1 MKKQVFHERNLKCLF
16 PIRFFSFIISV
27 TENRR
32 FFPLAKKQRI
42 GILGGSFDPVHRGH
56 IAAALGILNADY
68 VDRLL
73 VIPSGR
79 PGYKSC
85 SASAEDRW
93 KMLVA
98 ACSCDKRLV
107 PSRLELDRDG
117 TTYAVDTLLA
127 VRKEYPDAKLFYII
141 GSDTLMTLHH
151 WLRMDEVFRLC
162 SFLVIPREED
172 SVICGREISRLSA
185 MGGNFRL
192 LPPSSVRISS
202 SSIRAVLAGG
212 GTPDDLNPAVLEYCR
227 CKGLY
232 NAPGR
237 LDHIDEWIDKL
248 FAALKPRRF
257 AHSLSVAA
265 ASALLAVRFGED
277 PLKAEQAGLLHDCA
291 KCLPLK
297 EMQRIAVDN
306 SLTEDPDVLS
316 SDALLHSIVGAC
328 LAQQEYGMEDPDVL
342 EAISFHNTG
351 YPGMSRL
358 AMCVCLADYME
369 PLRESFPVL
378 EEVRAL
384 SRVSLEKALLLSL
397 ESTVNYVLARGWY
410 LYPRT
415 ADTISWLKGLPSVQG

>member
-1 MKKQVFHERNLKCLF
+1 M
-16 PIRFFSFIISV
+16 
-27 TENRR
+27 
-32 FFPLAKKQRI
+32 
-42 GILGGSFDPVHRGH
+42 
-56 IAAALGILNADY
+56 
-68 VDRLL
+68 
-73 VIPSGR
+73 SGT
-79 PGYKSC
+79 
-85 SASAEDRW
+85 AS
-93 KMLVA
+93 
-98 ACSCDKRLV
+98 
-107 PSRLELDRDG
+107 
-117 TTYAVDTLLA
+117 
-127 VRKEYPDAKLFYII
+127 
-141 GSDTLMTLHH
+141 
-151 WLRMDEVFRLC
+151 
-162 SFLVIPREED
+162 
-172 SVICGREISRLSA
+172 
-185 MGGNFRL
+185 
-192 LPPSSVRISS
+192 
-202 SSIRAVLAGG
+202 
-212 GTPDDLNPAVLEYCR
+212 
-227 CKGLY
+227 
-232 NAPGR
+232 
-237 LDHIDEWIDKL
+237 
-248 FAALKPRRF
+248 
-257 AHSLSVAA
+257 
-265 ASALLAVRFGED
+265 SALLAVRFGED

>member
-1 MKKQVFHERNLKCLF
+1 M
-16 PIRFFSFIISV
+16 
-27 TENRR
+27 
-32 FFPLAKKQRI
+32 AKKQRI

-56 IAAALGILNADY
+56 IAAALSVLDADY

-79 PGYKSC
+79 PGYKTC

-107 PSRLELDRDG
+107 PSRLELDREG
-117 TTYAVDTLLA
+117 TTYAVDTLLS
-127 VRKEYPDAKLFYII
+127 VKEEYPGAKLYYII

-151 WLRMDEVFRLC
+151 WQRMDEVFRLC

-172 SVICGREISRLSA
+172 SETCSREIARLSA

-192 LPPSSVRISS
+192 LSPSSVRISS
-202 SSIRAVLAGG
+202 SAIRSALAAGG
-212 GTPDDLNPAVLEYCR
+212 APAELNPAVLEYCR

-232 NAPGR
+232 NCPGK
-237 LDHIDEWIDKL
+237 LDHIDEWMDRL
-248 FAALKPRRF
+248 FSALKPRRF

-265 ASALLAVRFGED
+265 ASVTLTLRFGED

-297 EMQRIAVDN
+297 EMQRIAVQN
-306 SLTEDPDVLS
+306 SLTDDPEVLS
-316 SDALLHSIVGAC
+316 SDALLHSIAGAC
-328 LAQQEYGMEDPDVL
+328 LARQEYGMEDPDVL
-342 EAISFHNTG
+342 EAIRFHNTG

-369 PLRESFPVL
+369 PLRDSFPVL
-378 EEVRAL
+378 EKVREL

-397 ESTVNYVLARGWY
+397 ESTVDYILSKGWY

-415 ADTISWLKGLPSVQG
+415 RDTISWLRTLPSVQG

>member
-1 MKKQVFHERNLKCLF
+1 M
-16 PIRFFSFIISV
+16 
-27 TENRR
+27 
-32 FFPLAKKQRI
+32 AKKQRI
-42 GILGGSFDPVHRGH
+42 GILGGSFDPVHSGH
-56 IAAALGILNADY
+56 IAAALGVLDAAY

-79 PGYKSC
+79 PGYKTCLS
-85 SASAEDRW
+85 SAEDRW

-107 PSRLELDRDG
+107 PSRLELDREG
-117 TTYAVDTLLA
+117 TSYAVDTLRD
-127 VRKEYPDAKLFYII
+127 VHKEYPDAKLFYII

-172 SVICGREISRLSA
+172 TAACSTEISRLSA
-185 MGGNFRL
+185 MGGSFRL
-192 LPPSSVRISS
+192 LSACTVKISS
-202 SSIRAVLAGG
+202 SSIRSVLSSGG
-212 GTPDDLNPAVLEYCR
+212 FPGELNPAVLEYCR

-232 NAPGR
+232 GCPGK
-237 LDHIDEWIDKL
+237 LDHADSWIDML

-257 AHSLSVAA
+257 AHSLSVART
-265 ASALLAVRFGED
+265 SALLAARFGED

-297 EMQRIAVDN
+297 EMQRIAVVN
-306 SLTEDPDVLS
+306 RLTDDPDVLA
-316 SDALLHSIVGAC
+316 SDALLHSIAGAF
-328 LAQQEYGMEDPDVL
+328 LAEHQYGMDDPEVL
-342 EAISFHNTG
+342 EAIRYHNTG

-378 EEVRAL
+378 EEVRSL
-384 SRVSLEKALLLSL
+384 SLVSLEKALLLSL
-397 ESTVNYVLARGWY
+397 ESTVNYVLSKGWY

-415 ADTISWLKGLPSVQG
+415 SDTVSWLKSQPSVQE

>member
-1 MKKQVFHERNLKCLF
+1 M
-16 PIRFFSFIISV
+16 
-27 TENRR
+27 
-32 FFPLAKKQRI
+32 AKKQRI

-56 IAAALGILNADY
+56 IAAALSVLDAAY
-68 VDRLL
+68 VDRIL

-79 PGYKSC
+79 PGYKTC

-98 ACSCDKRLV
+98 ACSCDRRLV
-107 PSRLELDRDG
+107 PSRLELDREG
-117 TTYAVDTLLA
+117 TTYAVDTLHA
-127 VRKEYPDAKLFYII
+127 VHNEYPEAKLYYII

-151 WLRMDEVFRLC
+151 WLRMDELFRLC

-172 SVICGREISRLSA
+172 TETCLREINRLSA
-185 MGGNFRL
+185 MGGKFRL
-192 LPPSSVRISS
+192 LSPSSVIISS
-202 SSIRAVLAGG
+202 SAIRSMLSGDAS
-212 GTPDDLNPAVLEYCR
+212 PEDLNPAVLEYCR

-232 NAPGR
+232 NHPGK
-237 LDHIDEWIDKL
+237 LEHIDLWMDKL
-248 FAALKPRRF
+248 FSALKPRRF

-265 ASALLAVRFGED
+265 TSALLAVRFGED

-291 KCLPLK
+291 KCLPLA
-297 EMQRIAVDN
+297 EMQHIAMKN
-306 SLTEDPDVLS
+306 NLTDDPDVLA
-316 SDALLHSIVGAC
+316 SDALLHSVAGAC

-342 EAISFHNTG
+342 EAIRFHNTG

-378 EEVRAL
+378 EEVRSL

-397 ESTVNYVLARGWY
+397 ESTVNYVLSKGWY

-415 ADTISWLKGLPSVQG
+415 RDTITWLRSLPSLQG